1 LKKRLGLIFGLIWV
15 SIGAALFYNVVFNHF
30 FAMVV
35 KAGSPKDLKVKDIYF
50 SIHRELKH

>member
-1 LKKRLGLIFGLIWV
+1 LGLVFGLVWV

-35 KAGSPKDLKVKDIYF
+35 KAGSPKDLKVIDNDL
-50 SIHRELKH
+50 SIHRE